1 LVTLACGEGS
11 HYDWAAFAVV
21 QRRYDVEGEEFGFGG
36 QALPAGQGQLFRFG
50 HAYFSWQA
58 FPVGQ

>member
-1 LVTLACGEGS
+1 LEALVCGEGA
-11 HYDWAAFAVV
+11 HHDGAAFAAM
-21 QRRYDVEGEEFGFGG
+21 QRRYDVEGEEFGLGG

-50 HAYFSWQA
+50 HAYFAWQA